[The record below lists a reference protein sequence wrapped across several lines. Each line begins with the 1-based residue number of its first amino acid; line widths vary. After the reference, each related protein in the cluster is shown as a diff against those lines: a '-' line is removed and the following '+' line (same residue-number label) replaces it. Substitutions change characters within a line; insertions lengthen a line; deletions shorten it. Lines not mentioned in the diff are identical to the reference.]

1 LITTK
6 RRWRWNAGEEGTPM
20 LRIHVETPA
29 DAELSST
36 LDELV
41 AERARRMLAAA
52 LEAEVDA
59 YVTAL
64 SDERDVQGHRLV
76 VRNGHAVARSLVTG
90 AGSIEVR
97 APRVND
103 RRVDEVTGEKLRFR
117 SVILPPW
124 ARKSPKVAEVLP
136 LMYLHGMSSG
146 DFVPALEEFFGS
158 SAGLS
163 ASVITRLTTE
173 WQKERDQFAH
183 RSLRDVDYVYVFA
196 DGIHFNVRLEEARLC
211 ALVVVGVRSDGT
223 KELVSISDGHRESI
237 ESWADV
243 LRDLK
248 RRGMTAPVLAVG
260 DGALGFWGALSDVFP
275 ETAHQRCW
283 VHKLA
288 NIMNALPKSVQPAA
302 RAALKEVRDEDREH
316 AETALDAFVKEYEA
330 KWPKAT
336 EKLEKDREELLA
348 FYAFPAEHW
357 VHLKT
362 TNPIE

>member
-1 LITTK
+1 
-6 RRWRWNAGEEGTPM
+6 M

-41 AERARRMLAAA
+41 AEGARRMLAAA

-59 YVTAL
+59 FVTAL

-211 ALVVVGVRSDGT
+211 ALVVVRV
-223 KELVSISDGHRESI
+223 
-237 ESWADV
+237 
-243 LRDLK
+243 
-248 RRGMTAPVLAVG
+248 
-260 DGALGFWGALSDVFP
+260 
-275 ETAHQRCW
+275 
-283 VHKLA
+283 
-288 NIMNALPKSVQPAA
+288 
-302 RAALKEVRDEDREH
+302 
-316 AETALDAFVKEYEA
+316 
-330 KWPKAT
+330 
-336 EKLEKDREELLA
+336 
-348 FYAFPAEHW
+348 
-357 VHLKT
+357 
-362 TNPIE
+362 